1 MSGSRAVKPGTATA
15 DSAQPTQGDPRR
27 WGALAVLAAIQFMLM
42 MDVTVVNIALPHI
55 QRSLHF
61 SVEGLTWVVDGYLL
75 TAGGFLLLGGRL
87 ADMFGRR
94 RMLIA
99 GVLTFGIASM
109 MCGFAGSSGV
119 LVTGRLLQGMGEAL
133 AGPAALGLIPLLFT
147 DPRERMKA
155 LGAWGGVAALGSVV
169 GSIVG
174 GLITEAASW
183 RWVFFINVPVVLLA
197 LILVPRYMRES
208 RMDTGRGQR
217 LDVPGAVGVTGA
229 LVAIVYGLIQAADKP
244 WGSGQVLVPLIGG
257 VLLLVLTAV
266 WEARTP
272 DPIIPLRFFTN
283 RTRVTS
289 NGASMMAYVAFYTY
303 AFLLT
308 LFLQSVLGYS
318 PMRTGLT
325 YIPLTF
331 AIATGMGLSTAL
343 MPRIGVRMILVI
355 AFAGSACGLLVA
367 AAGLRGHAGLAWD
380 IIPGLVIYGFFNG
393 VGYPALTNGALHE
406 VTGQDSGLA
415 SGTQTAMQQIGASL
429 GLAVLV
435 PVAVRYVKNHVAS
448 GTAPAVA
455 QAHGYAL
462 SLRLGALVL
471 VVTAVLVAFLV
482 GRVEGK
488 PRNPAAEAS
497 DDSLASNDG
506 VASNG
511 VASNSVA
518 SNGVASNSVASNGVA
533 SNGLAS
539 DGDRAAVARQA
550 D

>member
-1 MSGSRAVKPGTATA
+1 MSGSRAVGSSATPA
-15 DSAQPTQGDPRR
+15 EGLPTQADPKR
-27 WGALAVLAAIQFMLM
+27 WVALAVLAAIQFMLM

-55 QRSLHF
+55 QKSLDF

-94 RMLIA
+94 RVLIL
-99 GVLTFGIASM
+99 GVLTFGIASV
-109 MCGFAGSSGV
+109 MCGLAGSSAV
-119 LVTGRLLQGMGEAL
+119 LVSGRLLQGLGEAL

-147 DPRERMKA
+147 DPGERMKA
-155 LGAWGGVAALGSVV
+155 LGAWGGVAALGSAV

-174 GLITEAASW
+174 GLITEAVSW
-183 RWVFFINVPVVLLA
+183 RWVFFINVPVVLAA
-197 LILVPRYMRES
+197 LVMVPRVMRES
-208 RMDTGRGQR
+208 RMNHARER
-217 LDVPGAVGVTGA
+217 LDVPGAVGVTAA

-244 WGSGQVLVPLIGG
+244 WGSGRVLVPLIGG
-257 VLLLVLTAV
+257 LVLLVLTAV
-266 WEARTP
+266 WEARTA

-289 NGASMMAYVAFYTY
+289 NGASMFSYVAFYTY

-308 LFLQSVLGYS
+308 LFLQGVLGYS
-318 PMRTGLT
+318 PMKTGLT
-325 YIPLTF
+325 YIPLTL
-331 AIATGMGLSTAL
+331 AIGTGMGLSTAL
-343 MPRIGVRMILVI
+343 MPRVGVRAILVV
-355 AFAGSACGLLVA
+355 AFGGSACGLLLA
-367 AAGLRGHAGLAWD
+367 ASGLSAHAGFASH
-380 IIPGLVIYGFFNG
+380 IIPGLVVYGFFNG

-435 PVAVRYVKNHVAS
+435 PVAVRYVKHHIAS
-448 GTAPAVA
+448 GVSPAVA

-462 SLRLGALVL
+462 SLRLAAVVL

-482 GRVEGK
+482 GRVDGK

-497 DDSLASNDG
+497 DSG
-506 VASNG
+506 VAP
-511 VASNSVA
+511 
-518 SNGVASNSVASNGVA
+518 
-533 SNGLAS
+533 
-539 DGDRAAVARQA
+539 DGTRAVANQGG
-550 D
+550 